1 MSVFSG
7 FRTVFDPVRGRQC
20 SPSVGYISVHVKSDR
35 GTQSSTHCCMTDVRK
50 CRKTSSRSVK
60 KIGNVNIDP
69 YSQSDQH
76 GNLITSIG
84 SPLAHVYELS
94 LVDIHQHVRELSC
107 GHRHTPTGV
116 IQGGTGG
123 RSPQNFGWGDDIA
136 HIPPIN
142 YPHSY
147 EKLPFAWIQ

>member
-1 MSVFSG
+1 MQPVSRLYFSACKI
-7 FRTVFDPVRGRQC
+7 RQGDTKLH
-20 SPSVGYISVHVKSDR
+20 S
-35 GTQSSTHCCMTDVRK
+35 DVRK

-136 HIPPIN
+136 HIPP
-142 YPHSY
+142 P
-147 EKLPFAWIQ
+147 Q